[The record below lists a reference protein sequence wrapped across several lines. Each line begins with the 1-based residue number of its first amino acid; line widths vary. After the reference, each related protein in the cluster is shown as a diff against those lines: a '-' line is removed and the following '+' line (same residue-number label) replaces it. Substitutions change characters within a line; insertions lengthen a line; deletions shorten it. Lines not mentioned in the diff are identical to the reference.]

1 MQMDTLDTALSQLMS
16 ACDALGIDDGLRA
29 TLATSRRTME
39 VAVPLRHDDGRVRV
53 YTGWRV
59 QHSITRGPA
68 KGGLRFHVDTSLRDM
83 HALAMWMTWKSALL
97 DVPFGGAKGGVAID
111 PLELS
116 RGELE
121 RVTRRFISE
130 LLPILGP
137 ERDVPAPDVGTDES
151 VMAWVMDT
159 LSVHAGYAL
168 PASVTGKP
176 VTLGGS
182 RGRRDATARGLVQ
195 VLSDATV
202 DAGLQLEGLRCA
214 VQGYGNVGR
223 ATARFLA
230 DLGAVVVAVADV
242 SGCVHRDAGVD
253 LDRLDAALEEGGTLV
268 ESAAGEIVSSGTDP
282 AAWCGL
288 DVDVLIPA
296 ALSGVLDERTAP
308 LVTARLVVEGA
319 NGPTTSTADLV
330 LHDAGVTVVPDILAN
345 SGGLAVSYFEWVQAS
360 TWSWPEARVQQR
372 LEGIMS
378 NSYLEVRHA
387 AAAQSCTLREAAMRL
402 GVSRVA
408 AAHEFRG
415 LYP

>member
-1 MQMDTLDTALSQLMS
+1 
-16 ACDALGIDDGLRA
+16 
-29 TLATSRRTME
+29 ME
-39 VAVPLRHDDGRVRV
+39 VAVPLRHDDGRVQV

-68 KGGLRFHVDTSLRDM
+68 KGGLRYHPDASLRDM

-97 DVPFGGAKGGVAID
+97 DVPFGGAKGGVAVD
-111 PLELS
+111 PELLS
-116 RGELE
+116 QRELE
-121 RVTRRFISE
+121 RLTRRFISE
-130 LLPILGP
+130 LLPIIGP
-137 ERDVPAPDVGTDES
+137 DRDVPAPDVGTNEN

-159 LSVHAGYAL
+159 LSVHAGFAL

-176 VTLGGS
+176 VALGGS

-195 VLSDATV
+195 VLV
-202 DAGLQLEGLRCA
+202 DSAADEGLALDGLRCA

-223 ATARFLA
+223 ATARFLVDA
-230 DLGAVVVAVADV
+230 GAVVTAVANV
-242 SGCVHRDAGVD
+242 SGCLHRASGID
-253 LDRLDAALEEGGTLV
+253 LERLDAAIDEGGSLV
-268 ESAAGEIVSSGTDP
+268 ESGAGDVVNTGTDP
-282 AAWCGL
+282 AGWCAL
-288 DVDVLIPA
+288 DVDVLVPA

-319 NGPTTSTADLV
+319 NGPTTAAGDAV

-360 TWSWPEARVQQR
+360 TWSWTEAQVQQR
-372 LEGIMS
+372 LEEIMS
-378 NSYLEVRHA
+378 QSYAHVRHA
-387 AAAQSCTLREAAMRL
+387 AAAQECTLREAAMRL